1 MTSPHPRTH
10 RRSLMIVGLAAV
22 GLVLVGVT
30 SCWALDI
37 LIDVAPGVLN
47 LQNNGQV
54 VTVHTSL
61 PYSQVTGASVTL
73 NGLPI
78 SWWKADNRGYFVA
91 KFNIDDVKNLPGLI
105 VDEYNTL
112 SLTGVNI
119 DGEEFTGSAEILVIN
134 RSGK

>member
-30 SCWALDI
+30 SCWAFEI
-37 LIDVAPGVLN
+37 FIDVAPGVLN

-54 VTVHTSL
+54 VTVHTDI
-61 PYSQVTGASVTL
+61 PFSQVAGASVML
-73 NGLPI
+73 NELEI

-91 KFNIDDVKNLPGLI
+91 KFNIEAVKGLPLL
-105 VDEYNTL
+105 VNEYNTL

>member
-112 SLTGVNI
+112 TLTGESTQ
-119 DGEEFTGSAEILVIN
+119 GEFTGSAEILVIS